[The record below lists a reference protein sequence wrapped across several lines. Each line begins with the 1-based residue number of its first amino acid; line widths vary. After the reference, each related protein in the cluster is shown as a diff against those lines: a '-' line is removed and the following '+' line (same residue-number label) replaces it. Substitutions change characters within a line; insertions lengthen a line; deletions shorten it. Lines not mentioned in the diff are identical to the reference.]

1 MVLAP
6 PGRRFVSYSTIPSL
20 PAKRNRRENSR
31 SGQALVEFALVVPIL
46 LLILLGIVDF
56 ARAWNVYE
64 VLTDAAREGAREW
77 VVDNGKDWDA
87 EIVPIIQAAGARAGI
102 SIDASDVTL
111 AEPDGPGKGNPAVVR
126 IEYEHRL
133 NWVGI
138 FMAMAQGDRDL
149 TLITEF
155 VMRNE

>member
-1 MVLAP
+1 
-6 PGRRFVSYSTIPSL
+6 VSYANIPS
-20 PAKRNRRENSR
+20 PSAKRNPRDDSR
-31 SGQALVEFALVVPIL
+31 AGQALVEFAIVVPIL

-64 VLTDAAREGAREW
+64 VLTDAAREGTREV
-77 VVDNGKDWDA
+77 VVDNGKSPADIFN
-87 EIVPIIQAAGARAGI
+87 IVKGAGARAGLVI
-102 SIDASDVTL
+102 KDADITITGMG
-111 AEPDGPGKGNPAVVR
+111 DGQGTPASVR
-126 IEYEHRL
+126 IEYGHRL

-138 FMAMAQGDRDL
+138 FMALAQGDRDL

>member
-1 MVLAP
+1 
-6 PGRRFVSYSTIPSL
+6 VSYANIPS
-20 PAKRNRRENSR
+20 PSARRTARDSSR
-31 SGQALVEFALVVPIL
+31 AGQALVEFAIVVPIL

-77 VVDNGKDWDA
+77 VVDNGKDWDVD
-87 EIVPIIQAAGARAGI
+87 IVPIIQAAGARAGI
-102 SIDASDVTL
+102 AIDASDVTKT
-111 AEPDGPGKGNPAVVR
+111 EPDGPGKGNPAVVR
-126 IEYEHRL
+126 IEYQHRL

-138 FMAMAQGDRDL
+138 FMGMAQGDRDL